1 MSGSIQGGSLT
12 FKLSPLFSEQQEA
25 NQEDS
30 RALPWGLAGKASS
43 LPRWELDP
51 LLAQEEREVGGVKVW
66 RVCAA
71 AHLGRRIP
79 VLTPASGFHSCEGL
93 LGPSPGHG
101 GARLRAGA
109 PGCFPEWSFGRA
121 GWLGDSRASFLGS
134 WTCVLRWVKFL
145 GWGPHERPPWSPRPH
160 RLPPRDHLLPP
171 LVAGSWV
178 ALARGGAIVLWRSGV
193 RRGTLKVWGQAGH
206 RSLDRKSVV

>member
-1 MSGSIQGGSLT
+1 MGTSRKSL
-12 FKLSPLFSEQQEA
+12 
-25 NQEDS
+25 
-30 RALPWGLAGKASS
+30 LPPQVGAGPPISARGKRSWGRKSLESLCSCAFGKKNPSS
-43 LPRWELDP
+43 DP
-51 LLAQEEREVGGVKVW
+51 CL
-66 RVCAA
+66 
-71 AHLGRRIP
+71 
-79 VLTPASGFHSCEGL
+79 GFHSCEGL

-206 RSLDRKSVV
+206 RSLSCQVVAALHPLPFWNRNRNLPRAPS